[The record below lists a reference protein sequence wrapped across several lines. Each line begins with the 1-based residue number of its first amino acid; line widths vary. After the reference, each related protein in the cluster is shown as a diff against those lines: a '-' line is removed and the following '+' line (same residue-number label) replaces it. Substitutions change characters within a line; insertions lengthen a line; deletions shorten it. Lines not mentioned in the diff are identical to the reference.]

1 MRRENLFYLALGRMI
16 AKLDNMKRAIPF
28 IVFCEGMD
36 VPTVAGVIFDNERP
50 QRYVLY

>member
-1 MRRENLFYLALGRMI
+1 MLDLVLARII

-28 IVFCEGMD
+28 IVFCEGLN

-50 QRYVLY
+50 QRYILY